1 MHKEIK
7 AIGKFIALLEK
18 GRINKKYALLII
30 DTLKTAI
37 PRKMSR
43 RFKAYIDI
51 KPQNRRYRKFDKDII
66 YARILCIVEGKK

>member
-43 RFKAYIDI
+43 RFKAYIEAI
-51 KPQNRRYRKFDKDII
+51 KPE
-66 YARILCIVEGKK
+66 V